1 MGLLYWDN
9 RYKARWEEEE
19 VTTLSPKLKVG
30 PTHLTKIEILIIN
43 VVFTKIGTKTHLTKK
58 IYLCV

>member
-1 MGLLYWDN
+1 MVLLYWDN

-19 VTTLSPKLKVG
+19 VTTLSPKLKIG
-30 PTHLTKIEILIIN
+30 PTHLTETVIVIIN
-43 VVFTKIGTKTHLTKK
+43 VVSTKIGTKTHLTKK